1 MREKNDYVLSL
12 YDGFFDTQE
21 VVLKEIDGAV
31 IEQAMYLRAA
41 FGLKT
46 ADAIH
51 AATAPGERRRVLDD
65 RPRFFAVCGPG
76 HSVVRRRMSGLDAA
90 QESVATVCRSRSQPR
105 LRPFSSAS

>member
-31 IEQAMYLRAA
+31 IEQAMHLRAA

-51 AATAPGERRRVLDD
+51 AATALL
-65 RPRFFAVCGPG
+65 A
-76 HSVVRRRMSGLDAA
+76 
-90 QESVATVCRSRSQPR
+90 SVAEFWTTDRDF
-105 LRPFSSAS
+105 LRCADLDIQLFDAV